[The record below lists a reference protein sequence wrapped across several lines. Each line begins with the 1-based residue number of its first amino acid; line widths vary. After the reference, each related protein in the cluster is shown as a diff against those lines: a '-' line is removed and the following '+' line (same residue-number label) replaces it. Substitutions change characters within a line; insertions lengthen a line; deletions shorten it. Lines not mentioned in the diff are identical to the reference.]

1 MSKKFDYKMIH
12 THSISDKLNT
22 IYSDTISSHS
32 LSILLLSG
40 SILFYHMC
48 QQQSLK
54 SPKLYTLSVS
64 LLLILLSAIHSVF
77 STYSNHYKYTS
88 LSQDN
93 YSNSNSSEIIKY
105 ITIYDYYTLLIGLVF
120 SMTILF
126 ICYLLI
132 AYYKL

>member
-22 IYSDTISSHS
+22 INSDVISSHN

-54 SPKLYTLSVS
+54 SPKWYTLSVS
-64 LLLILLSAIHSVF
+64 ILLILLSAIHSVF
-77 STYSNHYKYTS
+77 STFSNHYKYIS
-88 LSQDN
+88 LSHYN
-93 YSNSNSSEIIKY
+93 YSSEIINY
-105 ITIYDYYTLLIGLVF
+105 INIYDYYTLLVGIIF
-120 SMTILF
+120 SMTVLF

>member
-22 IYSDTISSHS
+22 IYSDVMSSHS

-48 QQQSLK
+48 QQQSLN
-54 SPKLYTLSVS
+54 SPKWYTLSVS

-88 LSQDN
+88 LSDDN
-93 YSNSNSSEIIKY
+93 YSSEIINY
-105 ITIYDYYTLLIGLVF
+105 INIYDYYTLLVGIIF
-120 SMTILF
+120 SMTVLF
-126 ICYLLI
+126 ICYVLI